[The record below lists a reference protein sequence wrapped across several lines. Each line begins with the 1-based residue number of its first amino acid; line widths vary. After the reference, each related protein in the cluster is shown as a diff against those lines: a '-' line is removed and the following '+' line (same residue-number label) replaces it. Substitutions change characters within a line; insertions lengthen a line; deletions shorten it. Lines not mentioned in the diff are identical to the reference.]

1 MKLPSRIVAL
11 IVVLAAAAVACG
23 GSPATQA
30 PTQPPSV
37 ETQTPP
43 GPGTEP
49 PPEATEPSATAEPTE
64 SDETGE
70 PCTPDSAF
78 VADVTIP
85 DGTWVLPGST
95 FTKTWRISND
105 GDCPWTPEYTWEQIN
120 ASGNLLLASPLSV
133 PLPAEV
139 APGASIDISVELTL
153 SSTAT
158 VGSEYMAQFQMRSP
172 SGELFGTYPFAI
184 VIAASG
190 IGACPPSTI
199 AHESYIHPSDGYCFR
214 YQVGYAEYPQS
225 DGIMISEPVIPEG
238 TEYLGPFVIIMNRG
252 SVGGQTVQQW
262 ATDRIDALKEPGTT
276 PATVSITLG
285 GEPALYTDE
294 LPKTFG
300 EFGHRRVFVVH
311 NNTGFEISVSP
322 LAPDSMP
329 GRTAQAL
336 DLWGVIH
343 LSFMFFV

>member
-1 MKLPSRIVAL
+1 
-11 IVVLAAAAVACG
+11 
-23 GSPATQA
+23 
-30 PTQPPSV
+30 
-37 ETQTPP
+37 
-43 GPGTEP
+43 
-49 PPEATEPSATAEPTE
+49 
-64 SDETGE
+64 
-70 PCTPDSAF
+70 

-105 GDCPWTPEYTWEQIN
+105 GDCPWTPEYMWEQID
-120 ASGNLLLASPLSV
+120 ASGNLLLASPLSI

-139 APGASIDISVELTL
+139 APGATIDISVELTL
-153 SSTAT
+153 SSSAT
-158 VGSEYMAQFQMRSP
+158 VGSEYTAQFQMRSP
-172 SGELFGTYPFAI
+172 SGELFGTYPFAM

-225 DGIMISEPVIPEG
+225 DGVMISEPVIPEG

-252 SVGGQTVQQW
+252 SVGAQTVQQW
-262 ATDRIDALKEPGTT
+262 AADRIDALKEPGTT

-294 LPKTFG
+294 LPKIFG

-336 DLWGVIH
+336 DLWSVIH
-343 LSFMFFV
+343 GSFTFFVP